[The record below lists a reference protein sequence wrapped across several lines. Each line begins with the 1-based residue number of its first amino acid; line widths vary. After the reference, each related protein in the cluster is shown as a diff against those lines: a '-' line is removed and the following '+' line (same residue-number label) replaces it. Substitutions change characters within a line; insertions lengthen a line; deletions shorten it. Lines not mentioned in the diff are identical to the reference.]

1 MVIKME
7 CNMCDGSGYVVREDY
22 VHDVLVKERCNS
34 CLQEDRQKEEIYNNM
49 RVLLASVSPQL
60 LAQYLSQV
68 IIHVG
73 ANKHSL
79 DALEQQIL
87 AKNKTGLLSWVSLL
101 E

>member
-1 MVIKME
+1 ME
-7 CNMCDGSGYVVREDY
+7 CNECDGSGYILREDY
-22 VHDVLVKERCNS
+22 AHDVMVKERCIS
-34 CLQEDRQKEEIYNNM
+34 CLQEDRQKEELVNNM

-68 IIHVG
+68 IVHVG
-73 ANKHSL
+73 AKKFSL

-87 AKNKTGLLSWVSLL
+87 AKNKLGLLSWVSLL